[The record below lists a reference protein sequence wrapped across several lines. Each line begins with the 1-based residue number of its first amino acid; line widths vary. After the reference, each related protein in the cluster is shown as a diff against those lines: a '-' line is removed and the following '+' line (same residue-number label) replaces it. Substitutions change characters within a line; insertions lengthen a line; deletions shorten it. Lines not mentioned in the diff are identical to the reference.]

1 MTRPVRVAVQIQ
13 PGGTPDYATWRE
25 AVLAADADGTGHGCS

>member
-13 PGGTPDYATWRE
+13 PGGTPDYARGATPSWPLTTS
-25 AVLAADADGTGHGCS
+25 AST

>member
-13 PGGTPDYATWRE
+13 PGGARDYATWRD
-25 AVLAADADGTGHGCS
+25 AVVAPPTTSVST